1 MVSGRLIHTV
11 AAEAHAFCW
20 DNALTPALECASG
33 DEVEFSV
40 RDASGGQLGESSTAA
55 DVAAPDWVV
64 GCIVPDA
71 IFEGG

>member
-1 MVSGRLIHTV
+1 VVSGRSIHTV
-11 AAEAHAFCW
+11 AAEEHAFCW

-64 GCIVPDA
+64 GCFVPDA